1 MRIHNNNSN
10 TISNLFT
17 SSFVSFFY
25 RLTINQVD
33 ILWSCLSND
42 SECADCLF
50 HWFQGQA
57 KGGAQHALSTMAIQH
72 IYRNKWPELKPENIS
87 MVALTLF
94 QQLFILTLSDDRRS
108 NERSDVSGMDIL
120 WRVALRANDTE
131 VSMAAINYINTFYME
146 HQLKNEAEFV
156 KQCMNYLTQAAEG
169 LHNPDLQDNSIMCV
183 QRALML
189 LNTHLETFRRRYA
202 YHLRRW
208 ALEGKGIT
216 SHSAL
221 RTEGPGPPIKVRYLQ
236 FRISIFIK

>member
-1 MRIHNNNSN
+1 MLLILLSY
-10 TISNLFT
+10 FAC
-17 SSFVSFFY
+17 

-33 ILWSCLSND
+33 ILWSCLAND
-42 SECADCLF
+42 PDCADCLF
-50 HWFQGQA
+50 HWLQGQA
-57 KGGAQHALSTMAIQH
+57 KGGAQHALSPMAIQH

-94 QQLFILTLSDDRRS
+94 QQLFILTLSDERRN
-108 NERSDVSGMDIL
+108 NERSEVSGMDIL
-120 WRVALRANDTE
+120 WKIALRANDTE

-156 KQCMNYLTQAAEG
+156 KQCMNYLTQASEN
-169 LHNPDLQDNSIMCV
+169 LHKPELQDNSIMCV

-208 ALEGKGIT
+208 ALEGKGIN

-221 RTEGPGPPIKVRYLQ
+221 RTEGPGPPIKVS
-236 FRISIFIK
+236 FS